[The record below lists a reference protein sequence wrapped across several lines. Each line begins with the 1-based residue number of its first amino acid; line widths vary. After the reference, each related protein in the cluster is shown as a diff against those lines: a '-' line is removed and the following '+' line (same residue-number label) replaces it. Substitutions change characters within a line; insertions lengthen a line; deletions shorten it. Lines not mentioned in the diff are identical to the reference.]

1 MLLNIVQLVI
11 GGTGWAMSR
20 SEMGARRFLMGAGA
34 LYIILSIY
42 GLSVGV
48 DSAANFLSLNM
59 TDNWTMMVGGVL
71 MIAAGW
77 MFSRH
82 TAEDR
87 K

>member
-1 MLLNIVQLVI
+1 
-11 GGTGWAMSR
+11 
-20 SEMGARRFLMGAGA
+20 
-34 LYIILSIY
+34 
-42 GLSVGV
+42 V